1 MKGNNQRLM
10 AGALVSVLAVS
21 MLAGCGSSGSNG
33 NANANKQGNTNTAA
47 NTDASNAKNADAGK
61 TDDKPA
67 AKPLLKFWTSSP
79 EIAKIDAPGVKAIRD
94 KFGVDVE
101 FVPTGGE
108 GFKEKVNLMI
118 SSGDIPDW
126 MKEPSF
132 TDYDKY
138 LQQGIISEI
147 PQELIEQNMPKY
159 VAWLKRFLG
168 DDPFKYVRRDGKIY
182 ALPVIWDIGIDGI
195 QLAFREDWLKKVGI
209 TKTPETLDEMEAALT
224 KFRNDDPDG
233 DGKKDTYGITAAGDN
248 IESMFSSVFGAFDA
262 YPNIFREKDGKIV
275 RGEIEPGAKQA
286 LEVLNRWYKNE
297 LIDPEFVVN
306 KGNNVEDKVLTD
318 KTGAVEYY
326 WWSFLTG
333 NAFLGGEQWYDKLK
347 AKHPDFSFAIT
358 GGVKGPD
365 GKYGISQYNPAYAS
379 GVVFGKQL
387 EKDQDKMIKYMQ
399 IFEAS
404 QFDPDIYE
412 KLNFGEKDKEWKV
425 GANGTVEYIAPY
437 TDEKERQKLGL
448 GSYSMSGSFNDYDF
462 QTSYTSDASMRQ
474 LAKDTRAQGT
484 RNIDILAP
492 FNKPVYNETQDKLK
506 QFTTQNFIDFITGR
520 KSLNDFDAFVKEW
533 KSMGGDK
540 VLAEAQQVYDANLK
554 Q

>member
-1 MKGNNQRLM
+1 MVKGSKKRWLT
-10 AGALVSVLAVS
+10 GALAGIVAVS
-21 MLAGCGSSGSNG
+21 LLAGCASSGSNENTQTNNQG
-33 NANANKQGNTNTAA
+33 NSNGGTNANSESPDN
-47 NTDASNAKNADAGK
+47 
-61 TDDKPA
+61 KPA
-67 AKPLLKFWTSSP
+67 EKKLLKFWTTSP
-79 EIAKIDAPGVKAIRD
+79 EIAKADSPGVQAIRD
-94 KFGVDVE
+94 KFGIDVE

-138 LQQGIISEI
+138 MQQGIITEI
-147 PQELIEQNMPKY
+147 PQELIEQHMPKY
-159 VAWLKRFLG
+159 VEWLKRFLG

-182 ALPVIWDIGIDGI
+182 ALPVIWDIGIDGM

-209 TKTPETLDEMEAALT
+209 AKTPETIEEMEAVLT
-224 KFRNDDPDG
+224 KFRNDDPDEN
-233 DGKKDTYGITAAGDN
+233 GKKDTYGITSAGDN

-262 YPNIFREKDGKIV
+262 YPNIFREKDGKVV

-318 KTGAVEYY
+318 KAGAVEFY
-326 WWSFLTG
+326 WWSFLPG
-333 NAFLGGEQWYDKLK
+333 NAFLGGEQWFDKLK
-347 AKHPDFSFAIT
+347 AKHPDFGFATT

-365 GKYGISQYNPAYAS
+365 GHYGISQYNPAYAS

-387 EKDQDKMIKYMQ
+387 EDDQDKMIKYMQ
-399 IFEAS
+399 VFEAS

-412 KLNFGEKDKEWKV
+412 KLNFGVKDRDWKV

-448 GSYSMSGSFNDYDF
+448 GGYSMSGSFNDYDF

-474 LAKDTRAQGT
+474 LAKDTRAKGT

-492 FNKPVYNETQDKLK
+492 FNKPLYNETQDKLK

-520 KSLNDFDAFVKEW
+520 KSLDDFDAFVKEW
-533 KSMGGDK
+533 MSMGGDK
-540 VLAEAQQVYDANLK
+540 VLEEAQQVYDQNLK

>member
-1 MKGNNQRLM
+1 MKRSNKRLM
-10 AGALVSVLAVS
+10 SGALASVLLVSVLSA
-21 MLAGCGSSGSNG
+21 CGNSGSNG
-33 NANANKQGNTNTAA
+33 NGNAQASNDAAQSDSTNAAA
-47 NTDASNAKNADAGK
+47 NGGNAAAADN
-61 TDDKPA
+61 KPA
-67 AKPLLKFWTSSP
+67 EKKLLKFWTASP
-79 EIAKIDAPGVKAIRD
+79 EIAKVDAPGVKAIRD

-138 LQQGIISEI
+138 MQQGIISEI

-159 VAWLKRFLG
+159 VEWLKRFLG

-182 ALPVIWDIGIDGI
+182 ALPVIWDIGIDGLDLGI
-195 QLAFREDWLKKVGI
+195 REDWMKKVGV
-209 TKTPETLDEMEAALT
+209 TKTPETLDELEALLT

-233 DGKKDTYGITAAGDN
+233 NGKKDTYGMTSSGEN

-306 KGNNVEDKVLTD
+306 KGNNVEDKVLTG
-318 KTGAVEYY
+318 KAGVVEFY
-326 WWSFLTG
+326 WWAFLPG

-347 AKHPDFSFAIT
+347 KTNPDFNFAIT

-387 EKDQDKMIKYMQ
+387 EQDQDKMVKYMQ
-399 IFEAS
+399 IFEAT
-404 QFDPDIYE
+404 QFEPEIYE
-412 KLNFGEKDKEWKV
+412 KMNFGEKDQQWKL
-425 GANGTVEYIAPY
+425 GANGTVEYIGAF
-437 TDEKERQKLGL
+437 TDENERKKLGL
-448 GSYSMSGSFNDYDF
+448 GGYSMSGSFNDYDF

-474 LAKDTRAQGT
+474 LAKDTRAKGT

-492 FNKPVYNETQDKLK
+492 FNKPIYNETQDKLK

-520 KSLNDFDAFVKEW
+520 KSLDEFDKFVSEW

-540 VLAEAQQVYDANLK
+540 VLEEAQQVYDANLK

>member
-1 MKGNNQRLM
+1 MKSSNKRWL
-10 AGALVSVLAVS
+10 AGAMASSLLLTV
-21 MLAGCGSSGSNG
+21 LAGCGSSNSNENAGSNNSAKSDNTASTDQT
-33 NANANKQGNTNTAA
+33 NAASSNNTAA
-47 NTDASNAKNADAGK
+47 DN
-61 TDDKPA
+61 KPA
-67 AKPLLKFWTSSP
+67 EKKLLKFWTSSP
-79 EIAKIDAPGVKAIRD
+79 EIAKADAPGVKAIRD

-138 LQQGIISEI
+138 LQQGIIAAI

-159 VAWLKRFLG
+159 VEWLKRFLG

-182 ALPVIWDIGIDGI
+182 ALPVIWDIGIDG
-195 QLAFREDWLKKVGI
+195 LDLGFREDWMKKVGV
-209 TKTPETLDEMEAALT
+209 TKTPETIDEMEDLLT

-233 DGKKDTYGITAAGDN
+233 NGKKDTYGMTASGEN
-248 IESMFSSVFGAFDA
+248 IESMFSSVFGAFDS
-262 YPNIFREKDGKIV
+262 YPNIFREKDGKVV

-286 LEVLNRWYKNE
+286 LEVLNRWYKKGI
-297 LIDPEFVVN
+297 IDPEFVVN

-318 KTGAVEYY
+318 KVGAIEYY
-326 WWSFLTG
+326 WWSFLPGT
-333 NAFLGGEQWYDKLK
+333 AFLGGEQWYDKLK
-347 AKHPDFSFAIT
+347 AKHPDFNFAIT

-387 EKDQDKMIKYMQ
+387 ADDQDKMVKYMQ
-399 IFEAS
+399 VFEAS
-404 QFDPDIYE
+404 QFEPDIYE
-412 KLNFGEKDKEWKV
+412 KLNFGEKDQQWKL
-425 GANGTVEYIAPY
+425 GDKGTVEYLGAF

-462 QTSYTSDASMRQ
+462 QTSYTSDASLRK
-474 LAKDTRAQGT
+474 LAQDTRAKGT

-506 QFTTQNFIDFITGR
+506 QYTTQSFIDFITGR
-520 KSLNDFDAFVKEW
+520 KSLNDFDSFVAEW

-540 VLAEAQQVYDANLK
+540 VMEEAQQVYDTNLK
-554 Q
+554 K

>member
-1 MKGNNQRLM
+1 MGISKMRWLSGTL
-10 AGALVSVLAVS
+10 AIFLLLSVLA
-21 MLAGCGSSGSNG
+21 ACGNEDSTETDQANEPAETGSNG
-33 NANANKQGNTNTAA
+33 GPNSQN
-47 NTDASNAKNADAGK
+47 SNGDEPEKA
-61 TDDKPA
+61 PA
-67 AKPLLKFWTSSP
+67 EKKLLKFWTSSP
-79 EIAKIDAPGVKAIRD
+79 EIAKVDAPGVKAIRD

-147 PQELIEQNMPKY
+147 PQELIEQYMPKY
-159 VAWLKRFLG
+159 ISWLKRFLG
-168 DDPFKYVRRDGKIY
+168 EDPFKYVRRDGKIY
-182 ALPVIWDIGIDGI
+182 ALPVIWDIGIDGME
-195 QLAFREDWLKKVGI
+195 LAFREDWLKKVGI
-209 TKTPETLDEMEAALT
+209 TKTPETIEEMEAALT
-224 KFRNDDPDG
+224 KFRNGDPDG
-233 DGKKDTYGITAAGDN
+233 NGKKDTYGMTASSEN

-306 KGNNVEDKVLTD
+306 RGNNVEDKVLTD
-318 KTGAVEYY
+318 KTGAVEFY
-326 WWSFLTG
+326 WWSFLPG
-333 NAFLGGEQWYDKLK
+333 NAFLGGEQWYDKLLK
-347 AKHPDFSFAIT
+347 KHPEFNFAIT
-358 GGVKGPD
+358 GGVKGPG

-404 QFDPDIYE
+404 QFDPEIYE
-412 KLNFGEKDKEWKV
+412 KLNFGEKDKQWKLS
-425 GANGTVEYIAPY
+425 GKETVEYLAPY

-462 QTSYTSDASMRQ
+462 QTSYTSESSLRQ
-474 LAKDTRAQGT
+474 LAKDTRAKGT
-484 RNIDILAP
+484 RVIDILAP

-506 QFTTQNFIDFITGR
+506 QFTTQNYIDFITGR
-520 KSLNDFDAFVKEW
+520 KSLNDFEAFVADW

-540 VLAEAQQVYDANLK
+540 VLEEAQQVYANNLK